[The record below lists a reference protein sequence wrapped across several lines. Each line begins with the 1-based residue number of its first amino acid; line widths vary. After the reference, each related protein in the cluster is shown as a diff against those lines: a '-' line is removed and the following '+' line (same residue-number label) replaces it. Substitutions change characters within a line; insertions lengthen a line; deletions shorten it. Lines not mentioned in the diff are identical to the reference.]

1 MGKSLMVQPVRGW
14 VRVDGVDCL
23 RSLAIFYVLL
33 NHVNMHSLF
42 MSLHYLR
49 NVPPAV
55 ANAVVWQGQAGVQ
68 IFFSVSGFLITATSI
83 RRWGDLGQVNVRE
96 FYLLR
101 LARLAPLMVTLLA
114 ILSILHGLHV
124 PEFVVSQRVGGL
136 KSALIAAL
144 TLRVGLLEATRG
156 YLPGSWDV
164 LWSLSVEEV
173 FYLGFPLACRLP
185 GRGKWLIAVLLAF
198 VVMGPFGRTVLAHGN
213 ENWQEYSY
221 LGEWTRLR
229 LAA

>member
-68 IFFSVSGFLITATSI
+68 IFLMKETNRSLSLVPLLFLAVIALAGALGELVGRFYSEPLNRAI
-83 RRWGDLGQVNVRE
+83 RKR
-96 FYLLR
+96 F
-101 LARLAPLMVTLLA
+101 
-114 ILSILHGLHV
+114 
-124 PEFVVSQRVGGL
+124 
-136 KSALIAAL
+136 
-144 TLRVGLLEATRG
+144 LRVPTEAGPVPPIEQARQVA
-156 YLPGSWDV
+156 LP
-164 LWSLSVEEV
+164 
-173 FYLGFPLACRLP
+173 
-185 GRGKWLIAVLLAF
+185 
-198 VVMGPFGRTVLAHGN
+198 
-213 ENWQEYSY
+213 
-221 LGEWTRLR
+221 
-229 LAA
+229 